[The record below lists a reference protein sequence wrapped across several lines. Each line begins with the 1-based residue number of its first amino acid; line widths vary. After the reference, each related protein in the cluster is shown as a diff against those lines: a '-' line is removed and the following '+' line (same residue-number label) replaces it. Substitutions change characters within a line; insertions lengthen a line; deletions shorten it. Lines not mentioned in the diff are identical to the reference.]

1 MLIINWKKA
10 KIVILISDEA
20 DFRAKKRLTDK
31 DIKEDQ
37 SNGEIFYVHGLE
49 IQYC

>member
-1 MLIINWKKA
+1 MEKHILIRLTLMLIINWKKA

-31 DIKEDQ
+31 DIKED
-37 SNGEIFYVHGLE
+37 
-49 IQYC
+49 